1 MDWELVLNILV
12 LVGILAVL
20 RGLIEIRRAIEDSM
34 EELDHKLAA
43 SLQNLVQEG
52 LGGFEPPNPIQA
64 AIAQMLVNRV
74 PPGSAG
80 AAEML
85 RSEAGQFAKSE

>member
-74 PPGSAG
+74 PPGTAH
-80 AAEML
+80 AAEMV
-85 RSEAGQFAKSE
+85 RSEAGKFTKPE

>member
-12 LVGILAVL
+12 LVGILAVF

-74 PPGSAG
+74 PPGSAV
-80 AAEML
+80 AAEVV
-85 RSEAGQFAKSE
+85 RSEAGKFSKID

>member
-80 AAEML
+80 AAETL

>member
-1 MDWELVLNILV
+1 MDWYLVL
-12 LVGILAVL
+12 GILNLLCILGVF
-20 RGLIEIRRAIEDSM
+20 RGLIEIRQAIEGSM

-43 SLQNLVQEG
+43 TIQNLVQEG

-74 PPGSAG
+74 PGGSAG
-80 AAEML
+80 AAEII
-85 RSEAGQFAKSE
+85 RSETGKFTAPE